1 MMWWPG
7 GLEGDFSASEAFQNM
22 KTVKGLNKVLMMT
35 SLFADWIQSF
45 TASVREMPP
54 VSAIPMAGMRRVS

>member
-1 MMWWPG
+1 
-7 GLEGDFSASEAFQNM
+7 M
-22 KTVKGLNKVLMMT
+22 KTIKGLNKVLVIT

-54 VSAIPMAGMRRVS
+54 VSAIPMAGMRLVS